1 MEEHSQIVTL
11 YLPADFEKDFADF
24 KENIRN
30 DSRINKLKLTKKDQL
45 VSTALR
51 VLMNWYNE
59 SRKKYYAELIK
70 KREEKENATT

>member
-30 DSRINKLKLTKKDQL
+30 D
-45 VSTALR
+45 
-51 VLMNWYNE
+51 
-59 SRKKYYAELIK
+59 
-70 KREEKENATT
+70 

>member
-24 KENIRN
+24 KENIMN